1 MCASLTKDSTKPE
14 SRNVVSY
21 RSDDG
26 RQPPT
31 EYGTSSSPSG
41 KNQTEI
47 ANPNDSVVKA
57 NYFVSASVVKQ
68 VTIVVVYESL
78 CPYSTDFVYAQ
89 LLPTYS
95 KLSPY
100 IMLTMLPFGKAL
112 VRNETDGKGHN
123 VTTISCHHG
132 PSECTGNQIE
142 TCVLRVVKTTLIA
155 VQIVACMSQHPSP
168 HLAGQGCVEAN
179 GVQWSLIEACVKQ
192 HGDEYEL
199 QVARATWS
207 YQIVVTRVPLVIIDG
222 DKGNYVNG
230 EAQKDMMGLTCNRI
244 VADGNMEPKPC
255 VLERRRRRRRR
266 R

>member
-1 MCASLTKDSTKPE
+1 LCASLTKDSVEPE
-14 SRNVVSY
+14 SRNVQSY
-21 RSDDG
+21 RSDDEH
-26 RQPPT
+26 QPST
-31 EYGTSSSPSG
+31 EYDTLSSTPG

-57 NYFVSASVVKQ
+57 NYFVSVSVIKRVR
-68 VTIVVVYESL
+68 IVVVYESL
-78 CPYSTDFVYAQ
+78 CPYSRDFVYAQ

-95 KLSPY
+95 KLFPY
-100 IMLTMLPFGKAL
+100 IILTMLPFGKAL

-142 TCVLRVVKTTLIA
+142 TCVLRVVKRTLVA
-155 VQIVACMSQHPSP
+155 VRIVACMSQYSSP

-179 GVQWSLIEACVKQ
+179 GVRWSLIDACVKR
-192 HGDEYEL
+192 HGNEYEL
-199 QVARATWS
+199 LVAKLTWS
-207 YQIVVTRVPLVIIDG
+207 YQSVVTRVPLVIVDG

-230 EAQKDMMGLTCNRI
+230 EAQKHMMGLTCDRI
-244 VADGNMEPKPC
+244 LADGHEEPKSC
-255 VLERRRRRRRR
+255 ALERRRRRRRR